1 MTEKNTPKINS
12 IKKNPVCGIVM
23 PISPIDNCSAE
34 HWSEVLTILKE
45 VIKDANFEPNL
56 VSDADDSG
64 IIQKRIIQNLYKNEI
79 VICDVSAKNPNVMFE
94 LGMRLAFDKPTIII
108 KDDKTDYSFD
118 TSVIEHVGYPRDLRF
133 SKILKFKETLKLK
146 IESTYQKSKND
157 PNYTTFLKH
166 FGEYKITQL
175 EQTEVSSEKYI
186 LSAIEDINRN
196 LREIK
201 YNQIE
206 NKPPFHS
213 NIYESKAYNI
223 VRKEIEKFKVKNKIK
238 GDLEILNDENLK
250 INLFDY
256 LEKLDI
262 IRSNCD
268 GPEELKHLMNENLI
282 PF

>member
-1 MTEKNTPKINS
+1 MTEKDTPKINS
-12 IKKNPVCGIVM
+12 IEKSLICGIVM
-23 PISPIDNCSAE
+23 PISPIENCSAE

-45 VIKDANFEPNL
+45 VIKDAGFEPNL

-118 TSVIEHVGYPRDLRF
+118 TSVIEHVAYPRDLRF

-146 IESTYQKSKND
+146 IESTYLKSKKD

-175 EQTEVSSEKYI
+175 EQTEISSEKYI
-186 LSAIEDINRN
+186 LSIIEDINRDI
-196 LREIK
+196 REIK
-201 YNQIE
+201 FNQIE
-206 NKPPFHS
+206 NKNPFNS
-213 NIYESKAYNI
+213 NIYESKAYKI
-223 VRKEIEKFKVKNKIK
+223 VRNEIDKFKIKNKIK
-238 GDLEILNDENLK
+238 EDLDIVNDENLK
-250 INLFDY
+250 INLFEY
-256 LEKLDI
+256 LKALEI
-262 IRSNCD
+262 IRTSCD
-268 GPEELKHLMNENLI
+268 GPEELKHLMTENLD